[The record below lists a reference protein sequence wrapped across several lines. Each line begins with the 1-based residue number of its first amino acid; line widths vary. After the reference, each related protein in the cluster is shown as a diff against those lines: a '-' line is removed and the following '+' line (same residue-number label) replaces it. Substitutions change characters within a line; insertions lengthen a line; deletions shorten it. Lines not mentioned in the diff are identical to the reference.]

1 MSGAQ
6 WHTLAAFGLLL
17 GALSLVEPKWA
28 LGMVGVAAAVVTVR
42 NADKV
47 AAFLH

>member
-1 MSGAQ
+1 MPAAQ
-6 WHTLAAFGLLL
+6 WHTLASFGLLL

-42 NADKV
+42 NADKI
-47 AAFLH
+47 AAFIN